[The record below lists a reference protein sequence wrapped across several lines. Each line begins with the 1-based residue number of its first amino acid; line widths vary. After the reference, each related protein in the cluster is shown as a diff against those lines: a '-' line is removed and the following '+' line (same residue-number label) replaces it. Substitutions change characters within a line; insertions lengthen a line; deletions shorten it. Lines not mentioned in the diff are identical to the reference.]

1 MAPQFFFP
9 GSLRQLLVVLL
20 KLTLSC
26 AAPAKTTD
34 GTLCTARGPA
44 SYVLVF
50 TGHWSPQTF
59 PKQYPLFR
67 PPAQWSKLIAVTHN
81 AQFRLWQEGAP
92 ASQGA
97 QSFAEEGVT
106 AEVVKEAREA
116 RKWRAVGSMYRTPG
130 IPTGTGHSST
140 ELLLQP
146 RNPQVSTD
154 PCRLSLMVKVIPS
167 PDWFV
172 GIDSLNLCEHNDWRQ
187 EVTLDLRP
195 FDAGTDSGFTFSS
208 PNFPTNPPENITQ
221 IFSHFLIPSVLLL
234 QITSQNPNHPANSFF
249 YPRLSELPPLA
260 TIRLT
265 RQDRSPVRHNSLS
278 NHIQPHDTTPKRFSG
293 YFSWDPPGT
302 GNSKPQLTCVL
313 PSVMA
318 QCAHSTETPLDC
330 EVSLWSS
337 WGLCLGSCSKGGMRH
352 RTRYILL
359 RPANSGI
366 PCPELEEQAECRPR
380 NCPEKH

>member
-146 RNPQVSTD
+146 RNPQ
-154 PCRLSLMVKVIPS
+154 LSLMVKVIPS

-221 IFSHFLIPSVLLL
+221 I
-234 QITSQNPNHPANSFF
+234 TSQNPNHPANSFF

-278 NHIQPHDTTPKRFSG
+278 NHIQPHDTTPKRFS
-293 YFSWDPPGT
+293 
-302 GNSKPQLTCVL
+302 
-313 PSVMA
+313 
-318 QCAHSTETPLDC
+318 ETPLDC